1 MTEEEQAYQ
10 EFCKWLRRGGPK
22 VYKITGCLGARAAWK
37 WVRKNKWVLTDGPVD
52 QLLYSQVIREIHK
65 LLVDR
70 LMEGHE
76 IIFPNGM
83 GSLRLTSLP
92 GRVTVDKD
100 GNIQTNY
107 RNDWAKTIRYW
118 FEDNSAM
125 KKGKMVKMISKDIY
139 FVRYYKDRANYLNKR
154 FYSFRP
160 NISLIKR
167 LGYTLRDERVN
178 AMQFDFNV

>member
-1 MTEEEQAYQ
+1 MTEEDAYR
-10 EFCKWLRRGGPK
+10 EFSLNLRRGGRPK
-22 VYKITGCLGARAAWK
+22 VHKIKGCFGARAAWK
-37 WVRKNKWVLTDGPVD
+37 WVRKNKWVLTDGPCD
-52 QLLYSQVIREIHK
+52 QLVYSQVIREVHK
-65 LLVDR
+65 LMVDK

-76 IIFPNGM
+76 IVFPNAM

-92 GRVTVDKD
+92 GRVIVDKD

-107 RNDWAKTIRYW
+107 RNDWDKTIRYW

-125 KKGKMVKMISKDIY
+125 KKGKMVKRVSKNIY
-139 FVRYYKDRANYLNKR
+139 FVRYYKDKANYLNKR

-167 LGYTLRDERVN
+167 LGYTLRNERVN